1 MPYRILTDQEVPE
14 KSGASFFVVEL
25 WPHKSLTPEG
35 FVAVIGG
42 TFAMF
47 LFPLTALLGSAVLW
61 GVLPFAM
68 GALALLWMAVRRNLR
83 DRDIHELLSV
93 SASIAHLR
101 RRDPDGTERD
111 WQANTYWVRVTRHDK
126 VGQVED
132 YLTLDG
138 GPRTVELGAFLTPE
152 ERRAL
157 DTRIRTALGRARRTD

>member
-1 MPYRILTDQEVPE
+1 MPYRILTDGEVPE

-35 FVAVIGG
+35 FVTVIGG

-68 GALALLWMAVRRNLR
+68 GALALLWLAMRRNLR
-83 DRDIHELLSV
+83 DRDIHETFSI
-93 SASIAHLR
+93 SAEAAHLR
-101 RRDPDGTERD
+101 RREPDGQQRD
-111 WQANTYWVRVTRHDK
+111 WSANPYWVRLERHDK

-132 YLTLDG
+132 YLTLEG
-138 GPRTVELGAFLTPE
+138 GPRRVELGAFLTPE

-157 DTRIRTALGRARRTD
+157 ECRVLSALGRAKAAS